1 MKLYHDPLSAP
12 SRAVVSFL
20 IDEGLAFDEEIV
32 DLMAGDHLQPAYGMI
47 NANRQ
52 VPALVDDGF
61 RLTEGSAILKYL
73 GDKYASPAYAVDP
86 HARARINEALD
97 WFNTNFHTYFCH
109 YMVYTSIL
117 PDYTSMNAVS
127 RADLEHLGALRSR
140 KYFEILDRHMLK
152 DRDFVCGDEIS
163 IADYLG
169 AAFVTLGE
177 TISYDLRRYPN
188 VTAWVARMKSRAGW
202 EPAYATCNGFLS
214 ALRADPERMAAVL
227 AAHP

>member
-1 MKLYHDPLSAP
+1 MKLYYDPLSAP

-20 IDEGLAFDEEIV
+20 IDQGIAYDEEVV
-32 DLMAGDHLQPAYGMI
+32 DLMAGDHFQPAYGKI
-47 NANRQ
+47 NPSQQ

-61 RLTEGSAILKYL
+61 HLTEGSAILKYL
-73 GDKYASPAYAVDP
+73 GEKYASPAYPRDLRQ
-86 HARARINEALD
+86 RARVNEALD

-140 KYFEILDRHMLK
+140 RYLEVLDRHMLK
-152 DRDFVCGDEIS
+152 GRKFVCGDEIS

-169 AAFVTLGE
+169 AAFVTMGE
-177 TISYDLRRYPN
+177 TINYDFTRYPN
-188 VTAWVARMKSRAGW
+188 VIAWIARMKDRAGW

-214 ALRADPERMAAVL
+214 AMRAEPERMAAIL

>member
-20 IDEGLAFDEEIV
+20 IDQGIAYEEHVI
-32 DLMAGDHLQPAYGMI
+32 DLMAGDHLAPTYGTV
-47 NANRQ
+47 NPNRQ
-52 VPALVDDGF
+52 VPALEDDGF

-73 GDKYASPAYAVDP
+73 GDKYASPAYPVGLAS
-86 HARARINEALD
+86 RARVNETLD
-97 WFNTNFHTYFCH
+97 WFNTNFHTYFCY

-117 PDYTSMNAVS
+117 PEYTSMNAVS
-127 RADLEHLGALRSR
+127 RADIEHLGAIRSR
-140 KYFEILDRHMLK
+140 KYFEILERHMLK
-152 DRDFVCGDEIS
+152 GRDFVCGDEIT

-169 AAFVTLGE
+169 LAFVTMGE
-177 TISYDLRRYPN
+177 IINYDLTRYPN
-188 VTAWVARMKSRAGW
+188 VTAWIARMKARAGW

-214 ALRADPERMAAVL
+214 AMRAEPERIAALL